1 MTQNWCWPFS
11 SYTDSHFSS
20 VKYESKCMLW
30 RVVTRNKWA
39 LCKSTSQT
47 SSTERLHPLLVAII
61 VPQNILGWI
70 YQSCCLYSTS
80 FQEKL
85 GNLFLSLRFFKSQLY
100 FPILWQYRMYY
111 VAIADLWK
119 CCSTTHILVW
129 VNIHHYAPYF
139 TICKIVVS
147 YKHVILRDK
156 TSDRKMLL
164 SQKIGLWE

>member
-39 LCKSTSQT
+39 LCKGTSQT
-47 SSTERLHPLLVAII
+47 SSTEQLHPLLVAII
-61 VPQNILGWI
+61 IPQNILGWI
-70 YQSCCLYSTS
+70 YQSCCLYSTL
-80 FQEKL
+80 FQKKL
-85 GNLFLSLRFFKSQLY
+85 GNLFLSLRLR
-100 FPILWQYRMYY
+100 QYRMYY
-111 VAIADLWK
+111 LAIANLWK
-119 CCSTTHILVW
+119 CSTTHILVW
-129 VNIHHYAPYF
+129 VNMHHYAPYF

-147 YKHVILRDK
+147 YKHIILRIK
-156 TSDRKMLL
+156 ASDRKMLL